1 MISSLALA
9 VGLIA
14 AVAAPATSPEPGLT
28 RVLVLDTSGDL
39 SADQRAVITNVV
51 AARLQRFSP
60 LRVVAQR
67 DVQQRLGLET
77 AKQLAG
83 CESDTAC
90 IVELADAFD
99 VDLLCVT
106 AASRLGGTVVFTL
119 QIIDDRGLAK
129 ARGSASV
136 SALDDVAAA
145 VSSVADDAG
154 RALCRVEPA
163 DAPVSASSS
172 SSSSPSS
179 SPSPSPLSSSWRLPV
194 QVGGAAALGVGL
206 VGVAVGAIP
215 GVRARAAEGDLTG
228 LRTEWLESGATDE
241 SILARANAKQA
252 EIDEHR
258 GAWNSWGIAV
268 VWSGIVVSLVG
279 GAAVAAGTFLTAEA
293 P

>member
-14 AVAAPATSPEPGLT
+14 AVAGPATSPEPGPT

-90 IVELADAFD
+90 IAELADAFD

-129 ARGSASV
+129 ARGSVSV

-154 RALCRVEPA
+154 RALCSVEPA

-172 SSSSPSS
+172 ASSLS
-179 SPSPSPLSSSWRLPV
+179 SPLSSSWRLPL

-206 VGVAVGAIP
+206 VAVTIGAIP
-215 GVRARAAEGDLTG
+215 GVMARSAEGDLTG
-228 LRTEWLESGATDE
+228 LRTDWLESGADDDA
-241 SILARANAKQA
+241 ILGRANAKQA

-268 VWSGIVVSLVG
+268 VWSGILVSLVG

>member
-1 MISSLALA
+1 MISSLAVA

-129 ARGSASV
+129 ARGSVSV
-136 SALDDVAAA
+136 PALDDVAAA

-154 RALCRVEPA
+154 RAICSVEPV
-163 DAPVSASSS
+163 DDPVSASPSP
-172 SSSSPSS
+172 SPSS
-179 SPSPSPLSSSWRLPV
+179 SPSSPSPLSSSWRLPV

-206 VGVAVGAIP
+206 VGVAIGAIP

-228 LRTEWLESGATDE
+228 LRTAWLESGADDDA
-241 SILARANAKQA
+241 ILARANAKQA